1 MKKKISIFILVSSI
15 FLFPNILKSDQ
26 KDVVT
31 NLMQRPLNYLDLGI
45 INLERD
51 MERSIDRIISRY
63 TSRLL
68 TNLIGD
74 RKEEV
79 EMSVIYNWRKTAVIA
94 SISIPMSKGLGE
106 NDYLSSSN
114 KCREIF
120 DDVRHNLLRS
130 QPESTLSESQVA
142 SYLVEKFYPPS
153 NQPWTL
159 QENYRKSLVKLVV
172 LEVVLRPTNKY
183 ALSKAVLPV
192 SCNGNLS
199 EEKSDI
205 KVVHNTTIQWAF

>member
-74 RKEEV
+74 RKEEI
-79 EMSVIYNWRKTAVIA
+79 EMSVVYNWRKTAVIA
-94 SISIPMSKGLGE
+94 SISIPMSKGLDE

-114 KCREIF
+114 KCKEIF
-120 DDVRHNLLRS
+120 DDVRYNLLRR
-130 QPESTLSESQVA
+130 QPESSLSESQVA

-159 QENYRKSLVKLVV
+159 PEDYRKSLVKLVV

-183 ALSKAVLPV
+183 ALSKPVLPV

-205 KVVHNTTIQWAF
+205 KIVHNTTIQ

>member
-79 EMSVIYNWRKTAVIA
+79 EMSVVYNWRKTAVIA

-114 KCREIF
+114 KCKEIF
-120 DDVRHNLLRS
+120 DDVRYNLLRR
-130 QPESTLSESQVA
+130 QPESSLSESQVA

-159 QENYRKSLVKLVV
+159 PEDYRKSLVKLVV

-183 ALSKAVLPV
+183 ALSKPVLPV

-205 KVVHNTTIQWAF
+205 KIVHNTTIQ

>member
-1 MKKKISIFILVSSI
+1 MKKKTSIFVLLLSF
-15 FLFPNILKSDQ
+15 FLFPNISVSDQ
-26 KDVVT
+26 KEVVT

-68 TNLIGD
+68 KNLIGD

-94 SISIPMSKGLGE
+94 SISIPMSEGLGE

-120 DDVRHNLLRS
+120 DDVRHSLLRS

-159 QENYRKSLVKLVV
+159 QENYRKALVKLVV

-192 SCNGNLS
+192 SCSGNLS
-199 EEKSDI
+199 EEKSDVKI
-205 KVVHNTTIQWAF
+205 VHNSTIR

>member
-120 DDVRHNLLRS
+120 DDVRYNLLRR
-130 QPESTLSESQVA
+130 QPESSLSESQVA

-153 NQPWTL
+153 NQPWAL
-159 QENYRKSLVKLVV
+159 PEDYRKSLVKLVF

-205 KVVHNTTIQWAF
+205 KVVHNTTIQ

>member
-79 EMSVIYNWRKTAVIA
+79 EMSVVYNWRKTAVIA

-120 DDVRHNLLRS
+120 DDVRYNLLRR
-130 QPESTLSESQVA
+130 QPESSLSESQVA

-159 QENYRKSLVKLVV
+159 PEDYRKSLVKLVV

-183 ALSKAVLPV
+183 ALSKPVLPV

-205 KVVHNTTIQWAF
+205 KIVHNTTIQ

>member
-1 MKKKISIFILVSSI
+1 MKKKISVFILVSSI

-79 EMSVIYNWRKTAVIA
+79 EMSVVYNWRKTAVIA

-114 KCREIF
+114 KCKEIF
-120 DDVRHNLLRS
+120 DDVRYNLLRR
-130 QPESTLSESQVA
+130 QPESSLSESQVA

-159 QENYRKSLVKLVV
+159 PEDYRKSLVKLVV

-183 ALSKAVLPV
+183 ALSKPVLPV

-205 KVVHNTTIQWAF
+205 KIVHNTTIQ

>member
-1 MKKKISIFILVSSI
+1 MKKKISIFVLILSF
-15 FLFPNILKSDQ
+15 FLFPNISVSDQ
-26 KDVVT
+26 KEVVT

-68 TNLIGD
+68 KNLIGD

-94 SISIPMSKGLGE
+94 SISIPMSEGLGE

-120 DDVRHNLLRS
+120 DDVRHSLLRS

-159 QENYRKSLVKLVV
+159 QENYRKALVKLVV

-192 SCNGNLS
+192 SCSGNLS
-199 EEKSDI
+199 EEKSDVKI
-205 KVVHNTTIQWAF
+205 VHNSTIR

>member
-74 RKEEV
+74 RKEEI
-79 EMSVIYNWRKTAVIA
+79 EMSVVYNWRKTAVIA
-94 SISIPMSKGLGE
+94 SISIPMSKGLGK

-114 KCREIF
+114 KCKEIF
-120 DDVRHNLLRS
+120 DDVRYNLLRR
-130 QPESTLSESQVA
+130 QPESSLSESQVA

-159 QENYRKSLVKLVV
+159 PEDYRKSLVKLVV

-183 ALSKAVLPV
+183 ALSKPVLPV

-205 KVVHNTTIQWAF
+205 KIVHNTTIQ

>member
-74 RKEEV
+74 RKEEI
-79 EMSVIYNWRKTAVIA
+79 EMSVVYNWRKTAVIA

-114 KCREIF
+114 KCKEIF
-120 DDVRHNLLRS
+120 DDVRYNLLRR
-130 QPESTLSESQVA
+130 QPESSLSESQVA

-159 QENYRKSLVKLVV
+159 PEDYRKSLVKLVV

-183 ALSKAVLPV
+183 ALSKPVLPV

-205 KVVHNTTIQWAF
+205 KIVHNTTIQ

>member
-1 MKKKISIFILVSSI
+1 MKKKISIFVLVSLI
-15 FLFPNILKSDQ
+15 FLFPNISKSDQ
-26 KDVVT
+26 KDVVI
-31 NLMQRPLNYLDLGI
+31 NLMQRPLNYLDFGI

-51 MERSIDRIISRY
+51 LERSIDRIISRY

-79 EMSVIYNWRKTAVIA
+79 EMSVVYNWRKTAVIA
-94 SISIPMSKGLGE
+94 SISVPMSKGLGE
-106 NDYLSSSN
+106 NNYLSSSN
-114 KCREIF
+114 KCREVF

-199 EEKSDI
+199 EEKNDI
-205 KVVHNTTIQWAF
+205 KVVHNTTIQ

>member
-1 MKKKISIFILVSSI
+1 
-15 FLFPNILKSDQ
+15 
-26 KDVVT
+26 
-31 NLMQRPLNYLDLGI
+31 
-45 INLERD
+45 
-51 MERSIDRIISRY
+51 
-63 TSRLL
+63 
-68 TNLIGD
+68 
-74 RKEEV
+74 
-79 EMSVIYNWRKTAVIA
+79 
-94 SISIPMSKGLGE
+94 MSKGLSE

-120 DDVRHNLLRS
+120 DDVRHSLLRS

-159 QENYRKSLVKLVV
+159 QENYRKALVKLVV

-205 KVVHNTTIQWAF
+205 KIVHNSTIR

>member
-114 KCREIF
+114 KCKEIF
-120 DDVRHNLLRS
+120 DDVRYNLLRR
-130 QPESTLSESQVA
+130 QPESSLSESQVA

-159 QENYRKSLVKLVV
+159 PEDYRKSLVKLVV

-183 ALSKAVLPV
+183 ALSKPVLPV

-205 KVVHNTTIQWAF
+205 KIVHNTTIQ

>member
-1 MKKKISIFILVSSI
+1 
-15 FLFPNILKSDQ
+15 
-26 KDVVT
+26 
-31 NLMQRPLNYLDLGI
+31 
-45 INLERD
+45 

-79 EMSVIYNWRKTAVIA
+79 EMAVIYNWRKTAVIA
-94 SISIPMSKGLGE
+94 SISIPMSKGLGD

-130 QPESTLSESQVA
+130 QPESSLSESQVA

-159 QENYRKSLVKLVV
+159 PEDYRKSLVKLVL

-192 SCNGNLS
+192 SCNGNLA
-199 EEKSDI
+199 EEKGDI
-205 KVVHNTTIQWAF
+205 KVVHNTTIQ

>member
-1 MKKKISIFILVSSI
+1 MKKKISIFVLLLSF
-15 FLFPNILKSDQ
+15 FLFPNISVSDQ
-26 KDVVT
+26 KEVVT

-94 SISIPMSKGLGE
+94 SISIPMSKGLSE

-120 DDVRHNLLRS
+120 DDVRHSLLRS

-159 QENYRKSLVKLVV
+159 QENYRKALVKLVL

-205 KVVHNTTIQWAF
+205 KIVHNSTIR

>member
-1 MKKKISIFILVSSI
+1 MKKQISIFILVSSI

-79 EMSVIYNWRKTAVIA
+79 EMSVVYNWRKTAVIA

-114 KCREIF
+114 KCKEIF
-120 DDVRHNLLRS
+120 DDVRYNLLRR
-130 QPESTLSESQVA
+130 QPESSLSESQVA

-159 QENYRKSLVKLVV
+159 PEDYRKSLVKLVV

-183 ALSKAVLPV
+183 ALSKPVLPV

-205 KVVHNTTIQWAF
+205 KIVHNTTIQ

>member
-1 MKKKISIFILVSSI
+1 MKKFSIFIILSA
-15 FLFPNILKSDQ
+15 FLFSNTSKSDQ
-26 KDVVT
+26 KKDVIK

-79 EMSVIYNWRKTAVIA
+79 ELAVVYNWRKTAIIA
-94 SISIPMSKGLGE
+94 SISIPMSTGLSE

-130 QPESTLSESQVA
+130 QPESSLSESQVA

-159 QENYRKSLVKLVV
+159 PEDYRKSLVKLVI

-192 SCNGNLS
+192 SCNGNLA
-199 EEKSDI
+199 EEKGDI
-205 KVVHNTTIQWAF
+205 KVVHNTTIQ

>member
-79 EMSVIYNWRKTAVIA
+79 EMSVVYNWRKIAVIA

-114 KCREIF
+114 KCKEIF
-120 DDVRHNLLRS
+120 DDVRYNLLRR
-130 QPESTLSESQVA
+130 QPESSLSESQVA

-159 QENYRKSLVKLVV
+159 PEDYRKSLVKLVV

-183 ALSKAVLPV
+183 ALSKPVLPV

-205 KVVHNTTIQWAF
+205 KIVHNTTIQ

>member
-1 MKKKISIFILVSSI
+1 MKRLVNIFCLVLSISLFQYSS
-15 FLFPNILKSDQ
+15 KGSE
-26 KDVVT
+26 KEVVI

-79 EMSVIYNWRKTAVIA
+79 EMAVIYNWRKTAVIA
-94 SISIPMSKGLGE
+94 SISIPMSKGLGD

-130 QPESTLSESQVA
+130 QPESSLSESQVA

-159 QENYRKSLVKLVV
+159 PEDYRKSLVKLVV
-172 LEVVLRPTNKY
+172 LKVVLRPTNKY

-192 SCNGNLS
+192 SCNGNLA
-199 EEKSDI
+199 EEKGDI
-205 KVVHNTTIQWAF
+205 KVVHNTTIQ

>member
-1 MKKKISIFILVSSI
+1 
-15 FLFPNILKSDQ
+15 
-26 KDVVT
+26 
-31 NLMQRPLNYLDLGI
+31 MQRPLNYLDLGI

-68 TNLIGD
+68 KNLIGD

-94 SISIPMSKGLGE
+94 SISIPMSKGLSE

-120 DDVRHNLLRS
+120 DDVRHSLLRS

-159 QENYRKSLVKLVV
+159 QENYRKALVKLVV

-192 SCNGNLS
+192 SCSGNLS
-199 EEKSDI
+199 DEKSDVKI
-205 KVVHNTTIQWAF
+205 VHNSTIR

>member
-1 MKKKISIFILVSSI
+1 MKKKISIFVLVSSI
-15 FLFPNILKSDQ
+15 FLFPNISKSDQ
-26 KDVVT
+26 KDVVI

-51 MERSIDRIISRY
+51 LERSIDRIISRY

-79 EMSVIYNWRKTAVIA
+79 EMSVVYNWRKTAVIA
-94 SISIPMSKGLGE
+94 SISVPMSKGLGE

-114 KCREIF
+114 KCREVF
-120 DDVRHNLLRS
+120 DDVRRNLLRS

-183 ALSKAVLPV
+183 ALSKAVLPI

-199 EEKSDI
+199 EEKNNI
-205 KVVHNTTIQWAF
+205 KVVHNTTIQ